1 MTKDRILNN
10 ISEKHYSNEIEI
22 HEIAN
27 TLLTDI
33 WKLANVDEMLSLQRE
48 KSISPINDNDKVE
61 TMKPDIWLIKII
73 NGRPVAVIELKS
85 PPNDG
90 TTSILNH
97 PKVIGNET
105 VLYEYL

>member
-27 TLLTDI
+27 SLLADI
-33 WKLANVDEMLSLQRE
+33 LKLANVDEILSLQHE
-48 KSISPINDNDKVE
+48 KSISSINDNDDIE
-61 TMKPDIWLIKII
+61 TMKSDIWLLKLVS
-73 NGRPVAVIELKS
+73 GRPVAVIELKTPLS
-85 PPNDG
+85 DG